1 MRVIVGS
8 LSDRKIEAVSRAM
21 RTAFHGHVIG
31 VTGVNVASGVPETPW
46 NEEIAVGARNRATG
60 ARRRESA
67 ADLWIGLET
76 GLVVRHGAVYEE
88 TWCCVLWMQEAS
100 TEVRDAL
107 AYSSGVPVPKWV
119 LERMKALGLSH
130 SETMT
135 VIERERG
142 LANDTLATY
151 TGGLLR
157 RDIVLEEAARNALVL
172 ARSK

>member
-31 VTGVNVASGVPETPW
+31 VTGVKVASEVPETPW
-46 NEEIAVGARNRATG
+46 NEEIATGARNRATG
-60 ARRRESA
+60 ARRRDIE

-76 GLVVRHGAVYEE
+76 GLVVRQGAVYEE
-88 TWCCVLWMQEAS
+88 TWCCVLWMQAES
-100 TEVRDAL
+100 TEVRDAI
-107 AYSSGVPVPKWV
+107 AYSSGLPVPKWV
-119 LERMKALGLSH
+119 LDRMQTLGLSH
-130 SETMT
+130 CETMT

-142 LANDTLATY
+142 LPNDTLATY

-157 RDIVLEEAARNALVL
+157 RDTALEEAARNALVL
-172 ARSK
+172 ARGE